1 MVYKLPK
8 EAIADNELEATQLSS
23 NLVNSFVPIGGII
36 MWSGTIAEAEALT
49 NWKICDGQNGTP
61 DLRDRFVLGV
71 GSSTATSTASVDDT
85 GGNNSITLTEG
96 QMPSHNHNITDNGHS
111 HTINN
116 HTHPSGTL
124 AGSNTHNHNFKG
136 VGGNDHNDSE
146 RNAVVM
152 RNDSNTMYTSHSGS
166 GVQSKTISVSISG
179 NTGNPSNRGTSSES
193 TGITSQTQGS
203 DESIDIRSQ
212 FLALCYIIRVT

>member
-1 MVYKLPK
+1 VYKLPK

-36 MWSGTIAEAEALT
+36 MWSGTIAQAESLT

-61 DLRDRFVLGV
+61 DLRDKFVLGV
-71 GSSTATSTASVDDT
+71 GSSSVTSTASVDDT
-85 GGNNSITLTEG
+85 GGSNSITLTEG

-124 AGSNTHNHNFKG
+124 SGSNTHNHNFQG
-136 VGGNDHNDSE
+136 VSGNDHNDDE

-152 RNDSNTMYTSHSGS
+152 RNDNNTMYTASSPS
-166 GVQSKTISVSISG
+166 GVQNKTISVNISG
-179 NTGNPSNRGTSSES
+179 NTGNPSDRGTNSVT
-193 TGITSQTQGS
+193 TGITSQTQGN
-203 DESIDIRSQ
+203 DESIDIRSA
-212 FLALCYIIRVT
+212 FLALCYIMRVT

>member
-8 EAIADNELEATQLSS
+8 EAIGDNELEATQLSS
-23 NLVNSFVPIGGII
+23 NLLNSFVPIGGII

-111 HTINN
+111 HGN
-116 HTHPSGTL
+116 GTL
-124 AGSNTHNHNFKG
+124 SVTGGDHNHSYRRLVELTDNDDNGVPVGNTGSAGPSHENATTGDSCNFTLSITGSIGSNT
-136 VGGNDHNDSE
+136 
-146 RNAVVM
+146 
-152 RNDSNTMYTSHSGS
+152 
-166 GVQSKTISVSISG
+166 
-179 NTGNPSNRGTSSES
+179 
-193 TGITSQTQGS
+193 TGITSETQGN
-203 DESIDIRSQ
+203 DESIDMRSE
-212 FLALCYIIRVT
+212 FLALCYIIRIT

>member
-1 MVYKLPK
+1 MYKLPK
-8 EAIADNELEATQLSS
+8 EAIADNELEAAQLSS

-49 NWKICDGQNGTP
+49 NWRICDGQDGRP
-61 DLRDRFVLGV
+61 DLRDKFVLGV

-85 GGNNSITLTEG
+85 GGNNSITLTEA

-124 AGSNTHNHNFKG
+124 SGSNTHNHNFKG

-146 RNAVVM
+146 RSAVVM

-166 GVQSKTISVSISG
+166 GVQNKTISVNISG
-179 NTGNPSNRGTSSES
+179 NTGNPSDRGTNSVT
-193 TGITSQTQGS
+193 TGITSQTQGN

>member
-124 AGSNTHNHNFKG
+124 SGSNTH
-136 VGGNDHNDSE
+136 
-146 RNAVVM
+146 
-152 RNDSNTMYTSHSGS
+152 SHGIPRGS
-166 GVQSKTISVSISG
+166 GGSQADTSPYIPSPVVEQIGTSFPTDDATITVNISG

-193 TGITSQTQGS
+193 TGITSQTQGN

>member
-1 MVYKLPK
+1 MYKLPK

-36 MWSGTIAEAEALT
+36 MWSGTIAQAESLT

-61 DLRDRFVLGV
+61 DLRDKFVLGV
-71 GSSTATSTASVDDT
+71 GSSSVTSTASVDDT
-85 GGNNSITLTEG
+85 GGSNSITLTEG

-124 AGSNTHNHNFKG
+124 SGSNTHNHNFQG
-136 VGGNDHNDSE
+136 VSGNDHNDDE

-152 RNDSNTMYTSHSGS
+152 RNDNNTMYTASSPS
-166 GVQSKTISVSISG
+166 GVQNKTISVNISG
-179 NTGNPSNRGTSSES
+179 NTGNPSDRGTNSVT
-193 TGITSQTQGS
+193 TGITSQTQGN
-203 DESIDIRSQ
+203 DDSIDIRSA
-212 FLALCYIIRVT
+212 FLALCYIMRVT

>member
-1 MVYKLPK
+1 MYKLPK

-36 MWSGTIAEAEALT
+36 MWSGTIAQAEALT

-61 DLRDRFVLGV
+61 DLRDKFVLGV
-71 GSSTATSTASVDDT
+71 GSSSVTSTASVDDT
-85 GGNNSITLTEG
+85 GGSNSITLTEG

-124 AGSNTHNHNFKG
+124 SGSNTHNHNFQG
-136 VGGNDHNDSE
+136 VSGNDHNDDE

-152 RNDSNTMYTSHSGS
+152 RNDNNTMYTASSPS
-166 GVQSKTISVSISG
+166 GVQNKTISVNISG
-179 NTGNPSNRGTSSES
+179 NTGNPSDRGTNSVT
-193 TGITSQTQGS
+193 TGITSQTQGN
-203 DESIDIRSQ
+203 DDSIDIRSA
-212 FLALCYIIRVT
+212 FLALCYIMRVT